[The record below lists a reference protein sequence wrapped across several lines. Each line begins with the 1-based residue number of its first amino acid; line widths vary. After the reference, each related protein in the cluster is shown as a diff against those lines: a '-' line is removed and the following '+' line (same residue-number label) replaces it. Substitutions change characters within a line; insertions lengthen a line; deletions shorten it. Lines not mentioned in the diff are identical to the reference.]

1 MELET
6 RSYPNSFIDDAD
18 IPERRLY
25 RTWPTFH
32 IYIFGGISFFEIKA
46 FFGVIRYE
54 WEHLELSRIFCSQVY
69 LSDSCGYGVSSQKKC
84 ILWKM

>member
-32 IYIFGGISFFEIKA
+32 IYFFGGISFFEIKV
-46 FFGVIRYE
+46 FFEVIPNE
-54 WEHLELSRIFCSQVY
+54 CENLKVDRIFCSQVY
-69 LSDSCGYGVSSQKKC
+69 
-84 ILWKM
+84 